1 MSDIVANLLDPFEIF
16 GLHKDDKKSDT
27 PPPAAEP
34 AAPGISDA
42 EAQELA
48 KKRLFRS
55 GTVFTNTLGEDVT
68 DVQTEGTRLV

>member
-1 MSDIVANLLDPFEIF
+1 MSDVVANILDPFEIF
-16 GLHKDDKKSDT
+16 GLHDDDE
-27 PPPAAEP
+27 PAPEPQREEP
-34 AAPGISDA
+34 AAPGVSDA

-68 DVQTEGTRLV
+68 DAQTEGTRLV

>member
-1 MSDIVANLLDPFEIF
+1 MSDFIENVLDPFEIF
-16 GLHKDDKKSDT
+16 FDRDKDKDDDKEEDKK
-27 PPPAAEP
+27 EE

-42 EAQELA
+42 EAQRLA

-68 DVQTEGTRLV
+68 DAQTEGTRLI